1 MVLLN
6 GKQFIWYQETLIF
19 TNFKGNVKSDGRLFQ
34 VYPVDTERKLNVH
47 KTFNLRL
54 VSTG

>member
-1 MVLLN
+1 MLLN

-19 TNFKGNVKSDGRLFQ
+19 TNFKGNVNSDGRLFQ

>member
-19 TNFKGNVKSDGRLFQ
+19 TNFKGNVNSDGRLFQ
-34 VYPVDTERKLNVH
+34 VYPVDTERKLTLH

>member
-19 TNFKGNVKSDGRLFQ
+19 TNFKGNVNSDGRLFQ

-47 KTFNLRL
+47 KMFNLRL